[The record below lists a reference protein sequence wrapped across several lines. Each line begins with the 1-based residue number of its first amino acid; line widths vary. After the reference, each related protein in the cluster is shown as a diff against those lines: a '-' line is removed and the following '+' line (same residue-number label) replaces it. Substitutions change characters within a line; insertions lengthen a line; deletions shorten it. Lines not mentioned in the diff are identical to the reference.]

1 MRNRLRMVRQNKAD
15 RGFCRRKC
23 ARRAGVTLLFVTILA
38 SALCAGTT
46 IRAKTDMRLWET
58 VHDRAEKLA
67 WPWAEGA
74 DSAELTFSNR
84 ATGTSRTMTCLRV
97 ADVWRGS
104 CDQAFVHPSDPS
116 ARPNAETLVDV
127 TLVQKAGGSEIARES
142 ATLAYVAGAVGGP
155 ITVRTMGTPRR
166 ELAKLREPRV
176 YAFDPA
182 WLGEA
187 GDSGYAIAWP
197 LYLGFEIILR

>member
-1 MRNRLRMVRQNKAD
+1 MRHRLTMVQQNKTD
-15 RGFCRRKC
+15 SGFCRGHY
-23 ARRAGVTLLFVTILA
+23 ARFAGVMLLLV
-38 SALCAGTT
+38 SALATVPCAGTT

-58 VHDRAEKLA
+58 VHDRTERLT

-84 ATGTSRTMTCLRV
+84 VTGACLSMTDSRV
-97 ADVWRGS
+97 ADARRGS
-104 CDQAFVHPSDPS
+104 CDQASVYPSDPL
-116 ARPNAETLVDV
+116 ARTNAETLVDV
-127 TLVQKAGGSEIARES
+127 TLVQKAGGNEIARES
-142 ATLAYVAGAVGGP
+142 ATLAYVNGAGGGP
-155 ITVRTMGTPRR
+155 ITVRTMGTPER
-166 ELAKLREPRV
+166 EMAKLREPRV

-197 LYLGFEIILR
+197 PYIGMFFIFR